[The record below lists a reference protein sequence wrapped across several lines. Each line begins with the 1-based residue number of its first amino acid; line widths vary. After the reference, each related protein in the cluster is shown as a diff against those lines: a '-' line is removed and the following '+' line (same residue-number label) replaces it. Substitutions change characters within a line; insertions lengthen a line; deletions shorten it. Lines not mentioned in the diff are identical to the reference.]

1 MVTFDDGRAAEI
13 VPTDSGGNF
22 DVKKF
27 GRTACC
33 FQPMTLTHPPLALG
47 GKFRLQLPLVRA
59 ETREVEAVV
68 ARQRFTLKD
77 EPLSGCI
84 ATGVFTHAD
93 GRITSISGRI
103 DAQGCL
109 PLLLPHGC
117 ISEYRALTTV
127 IADDGITRTQVVV
140 PATPFEI
147 PPRAAGSA
155 ASHAQLSRTAALNSS
170 RIEFLNFCKGTNIII
185 LADVSAS
192 MEGAKLQVLKRTLRK
207 ALDEVPNHRQTIAIQ
222 AWNDKIQW
230 FRSKLPASQTS
241 AAFTPAG
248 RLSSVS
254 AISQIPE
261 ELCDAILG
269 RLGEL
274 YRDPVIAA
282 DGYTYA
288 VPNALN
294 FPHSSHAEQI
304 RTIRN

>member
-1 MVTFDDGRAAEI
+1 MITFDDGRAAEI
-13 VPTDSGGNF
+13 VPTDSDGKF

-27 GRTACC
+27 GRTSCS

-47 GKFRLQLPLVRA
+47 GKFRLQLPLVKA

-68 ARQRFTLKD
+68 ARQQFKLND
-77 EPLSGCI
+77 QPMSGCE

-93 GRITSISGRI
+93 GRITSISGRT

-127 IADDGITRTQVVV
+127 IADDGKTRIQVVV
-140 PATPFEI
+140 PASPFRV
-147 PPRAAGSA
+147 PPRVPGST
-155 ASHAQLSRTAALNSS
+155 ASQAQVSRTVAQNSS
-170 RIEFLNFCKGTNIII
+170 RIEFLNFCEGTKVIF
-185 LADVSAS
+185 LADVSDS
-192 MEGAKLQVLKRTLRK
+192 MKGAKLQVLKRTLCK
-207 ALDEVPNHRQTIAIQ
+207 ALDKVPNHRQTIALQ

-230 FRSKLPASQTS
+230 FCSKLPS
-241 AAFTPAG
+241 AAFSPAG
-248 RLSSVS
+248 RLGPVFTASR
-254 AISQIPE
+254 IPD
-261 ELCDAILG
+261 ELCG

-288 VPNALN
+288 VPSA
-294 FPHSSHAEQI
+294 
-304 RTIRN
+304 

>member
-13 VPTDSGGNF
+13 VPTDSDGKF

-27 GRTACC
+27 GRTSCS

-140 PATPFEI
+140 PAAPFEI

-170 RIEFLNFCKGTNIII
+170 RIEFLNFCEGTNIII

-192 MEGAKLQVLKRTLRK
+192 MEGAKLQ
-207 ALDEVPNHRQTIAIQ
+207 D
-222 AWNDKIQW
+222 
-230 FRSKLPASQTS
+230 
-241 AAFTPAG
+241 
-248 RLSSVS
+248 
-254 AISQIPE
+254 
-261 ELCDAILG
+261 LG
-269 RLGEL
+269 R
-274 YRDPVIAA
+274 
-282 DGYTYA
+282 
-288 VPNALN
+288 
-294 FPHSSHAEQI
+294 
-304 RTIRN
+304 